1 LIGSGATRQ
10 VEATIGPDLR
20 PEPGDT
26 VEVSLEPHSVL
37 HAAFVAYG
45 APLVGALT
53 AAAIAYGLSFGDVEA
68 AAASLIGVALGMFA
82 GRLYLNRPA
91 CLSRF
96 EPTVSRVL

>member
-1 LIGSGATRQ
+1 MRRVDAT
-10 VEATIGPDLR
+10 VGPELR

-26 VEVSLEPHSVL
+26 VEVSLEPHNVL

-45 APLVGALT
+45 APLAGALT
-53 AAAIAYGLSFGDVEA
+53 TAAVAYGLSFGDAEA
-68 AAASLIGVALGMFA
+68 AAASLVGVAVGMIV

-91 CLSRF
+91 CLGRF